1 MKKKYF
7 FKDIKNLASWN
18 EANKWY
24 SISFWHATL
33 NIILNVFNIKTFT
46 HCYFVHI
53 GDDCELDEDAC
64 AESPCV
70 HGRTC
75 IDLTATEEL
84 RLGRGYNCSDCPTGY
99 ADIDNKCQGI

>member
-1 MKKKYF
+1 MSYFLLTCNFKYY
-7 FKDIKNLASWN
+7 FKC
-18 EANKWY
+18 
-24 SISFWHATL
+24 
-33 NIILNVFNIKTFT
+33 FNIKIFT
-46 HCYFVHI
+46 LCYFVHI

>member
-1 MKKKYF
+1 MKQINNVVFFICKLKYY
-7 FKDIKNLASWN
+7 FKIFLKMW
-18 EANKWY
+18 
-24 SISFWHATL
+24 
-33 NIILNVFNIKTFT
+33 VFT
-46 HCYFVHI
+46 HLYYALI
-53 GDDCELDEDAC
+53 GDDCELDENAC

-84 RLGRGYNCSDCPTGY
+84 RLGRGYNCSDCPTGF